1 MTKPPRPW
9 IVTHHDPL
17 ERLDENL
24 WTVNGDVPGVPP
36 NAGFHRRMSIVRLS
50 DGRLLF
56 HNAVPVDDA
65 TLAQIRTL
73 GTPALLLLPH
83 HLHAIDAHSFREALD
98 LTVYTAAQ
106 AIDALRAVLPVAGA
120 FDQLPADPALSLE
133 PLPSSRFGEVGVLV
147 RSGPRVSLLVGDILT
162 NVRHGRG
169 FLGWLFRLMGLSGPE
184 PVLPRPVRMRAFRPK
199 EAARRDLLRL
209 AEIPGLW
216 RVVPSHGPVITE
228 DPAGALRRAAQ
239 RL

>member
-1 MTKPPRPW
+1 MAKPPRPW

-17 ERLDENL
+17 EQLDDNL
-24 WTVNGDVPGVPP
+24 WAVNGDIPGFPP
-36 NAGFHRRMSIVRLS
+36 NTGFHRRMSIVRLS

-56 HNAVPVDDA
+56 HNAIPVDQA

-83 HLHAIDAHSFREALD
+83 HLHAIDAHSFREKLD
-98 LTVYTAAQ
+98 LAVYTAARS
-106 AIDALRAVLPVAGA
+106 IDALRAVLPVAGA
-120 FDQLPADPALSLE
+120 IDQLPTDPALSIE
-133 PLPSSRFGEVGVLV
+133 PLPSSRFGEAGVLV
-147 RSGPRVSLLVGDILT
+147 RSGPRVSLLVCDILI

-169 FLGWLFRLMGLSGPE
+169 LAGWLFRLMGFSGPE
-184 PVLPRPVRMRAFRPK
+184 PMLARPVRMRAFRPK

-209 AEIPGLW
+209 ADIPGLW
-216 RVVPSHGPVITE
+216 RVVPSHGPVISE

-239 RL
+239 RI